1 MNYADFD
8 SEFDNSSAV
17 LTNANSSSLEKSSLV
32 IVSSSRFNMNKKQND
47 IAEQLLM
54 MENNKITLLEKSL
67 TSNSNSND
75 FAELDKLN
83 MSFFETLLPALRE
96 VNNQDTLLC
105 RNDLTRVVF
114 SYAYKN
120 VA

>member
-1 MNYADFD
+1 
-8 SEFDNSSAV
+8 
-17 LTNANSSSLEKSSLV
+17 
-32 IVSSSRFNMNKKQND
+32 MNKKQND

-120 VA
+120 VAWKSLGDSAWQISTKMLNQRFSSTQPKRRKLKDENGKY